1 MSSSK
6 MASSSEEDIG
16 ITDLGT
22 GSVHETALKIGSLNV
37 ENSTEHKPTAPR
49 QEITYIQGWRF
60 HLLSFAIG
68 LCVFLVNMEV
78 SIVSTSLVSM
88 TNEFHGFDESTWVI
102 TAYLATYT
110 GFLIIWGRL
119 SDVFGRKWTYVATN
133 FIFLAFS
140 AGCGAAQSM
149 LQLIICRA
157 FQGLGASGAFSV
169 SLTIFYE
176 FIPPPKY
183 PLYGSFISLLSTV
196 GALVG
201 PLVGGAIDTT
211 STWRWVFFLNVFGTT
226 IILGLVIFLLPG
238 KFPYHGSS
246 ASSANVPWQ
255 SLLKRVDFV
264 GAFLLLSASVLV
276 ITALLEVS
284 TVFTWSSAAT
294 VCLLTIS
301 GLIWVGFIVWEWFVG
316 SSKDIQEPMFPR
328 VLLENRTWMGIAL
341 TSFLVGIP
349 SQIITIEIPQKAQAV
364 YGDSPWQAG
373 YRLIAYTLAVPVGSI
388 VANTIIGKTK
398 IPPIYLLFCGT
409 AIQVLGVGLLL
420 TAPASGIVPGQ
431 IHFFEALIA
440 FGVGSSFAILLILN
454 PHCIERQYIATA
466 SGAVVQFR
474 MTGSTLGLAS
484 VTTALNNH
492 LSGHLPKILNDTQL
506 KSVLSS
512 TSAISSLEEPLK
524 AQVQEVF
531 GQGYDLQLKILIG
544 FTAAQFLTLLLIWNW
559 KRPQMSIHKTEGH

>member
-6 MASSSEEDIG
+6 KASSSEKDIG
-16 ITDLGT
+16 ITDLET
-22 GSVHETALKIGSLNV
+22 GSVHETALKIESLNV

-78 SIVSTSLVSM
+78 SIVGTSLVSM

-110 GFLIIWGRL
+110 GEFLIIWGRL

-140 AGCGAAQSM
+140 AACGAAQSM

-157 FQGLGASGAFSV
+157 FKGLGASGAFSV

-183 PLYGSFISLLSTV
+183 PLYGSFISMLSTV

-246 ASSANVPWQ
+246 ASSATTPWQ

-284 TVFTWSSAAT
+284 TVFTWSSATT

-301 GLIWVGFIVWEWFVG
+301 GLIWIGFIVWEWFVG

-431 IHFFEALIA
+431 IHFFETLIA
-440 FGVGSSFAILLILN
+440 FGVGSSFAILLVLN

-524 AQVQEVF
+524 AQV
-531 GQGYDLQLKILIG
+531 
-544 FTAAQFLTLLLIWNW
+544 
-559 KRPQMSIHKTEGH
+559 